1 MKLNTFYFK
10 RKKSKMKA
18 TNNYYDMVIIGGG
31 IVGCAIARELSK
43 YKVSVAVL
51 EKEDDVGWGTSCRNS
66 GVVHAG
72 FNNKPGTLMAQ
83 FCVEGNKSFAELCH
97 QLDVPYKKIG
107 KVVVARK
114 KEEIKGLKELKIQ
127 GDKNQVADLKIIDSE
142 ELKRLEPNISGIAAL
157 YSPETAITSPYLL
170 SIALAENALDNGVFF
185 FLNTEVESIIRLNNS
200 RFKIIANKREFTSS
214 YIINSAGLYADKIAR
229 MAGTKKYHLYP
240 CRGEYHILDKNVSW
254 LINHLVYPVPQAGAG
269 GLGIHLTPTI
279 DGNILIGP
287 SNEYI
292 KSKDNLSVTSSVMKM
307 LSSEARKFLPI
318 ISPGYIIRS
327 YSGLRAKQAPS
338 SEGGFWDFVI
348 EESNTVDNF
357 INLIGIESPG
367 LTAAQPIAKR
377 VVKIIN
383 KKERLN
389 SNPNFNPFRKRILR
403 FEEQDE
409 ETKKALIK
417 QDPDYGE
424 IICRCEK
431 VTKKEILEA
440 ANNPLGA
447 RSLISIKYRTR
458 AMMGRCQG
466 GYCLPRIIEI
476 LRENFNLA
484 PREITLK
491 GKNSFLLTG
500 YISDKENKSCQKK
513 KSLSLEEELLV

>member
-1 MKLNTFYFK
+1 MNTK
-10 RKKSKMKA
+10 
-18 TNNYYDMVIIGGG
+18 NNHFDMVIIGGG
-31 IVGCAIARELSK
+31 VVGCAVARELSK
-43 YKVSVAVL
+43 YKVNVAVL
-51 EKEDDVGWGTSCRNS
+51 EKEDDVGWGISCRNS

-83 FCVEGNKSFAELCH
+83 FCVEGNKSFAELCS

-107 KVVVARK
+107 KLVVAKK
-114 KEEIKGLKELKIQ
+114 KEEIKGLQKLKQQ
-127 GDKNQVADLKIIDSE
+127 GDANGVDNLQIIDLNE
-142 ELKRLEPNISGIAAL
+142 VKRLEPNIEGIAAL
-157 YSPETAITSPYLL
+157 YSSETAITSPYLL
-170 SIALAENALDNGVFF
+170 TIALAENALGNGVKF
-185 FLNTEVESIIRLNNS
+185 FLNTKVKNISNFNSSGFRIITNRG
-200 RFKIIANKREFTSS
+200 EFISS
-214 YIINSAGLYADKIAR
+214 YIINNAGLYADKIAR
-229 MAGTKKYHLYP
+229 MMGENKYRIYP
-240 CRGEYHILDKNVSW
+240 CRGEYHILDKNVSG

-292 KSKDNLSVTSSVMKM
+292 KSKGNLSVTSSVMKM
-307 LSSEARKFLPI
+307 LSAEAREFLPL
-318 ISPGYIIRS
+318 ISPQYIIRS

-348 EESNTVDNF
+348 EESGTVNNF

-377 VVKIIN
+377 VVEIIN

-389 SNPNFNPFRKRILR
+389 PNPSFNPFRKGILR
-403 FEEQDE
+403 FEEQNE
-409 ETKKALIK
+409 ETKKTLIK

-424 IICRCEK
+424 IVCRCEK

-458 AMMGRCQG
+458 VMMGRCQG

-476 LRENFNLA
+476 LRENFNLT
-484 PREITLK
+484 PTEITLK
-491 GKNSFLLTG
+491 GKKSYLLTG
-500 YISDKENKSCQKK
+500 YRSNEVSKSCKK
-513 KSLSLEEELLV
+513 EKSLSLEEELLV

>member
-1 MKLNTFYFK
+1 
-10 RKKSKMKA
+10 
-18 TNNYYDMVIIGGG
+18 
-31 IVGCAIARELSK
+31 
-43 YKVSVAVL
+43 
-51 EKEDDVGWGTSCRNS
+51 
-66 GVVHAG
+66 
-72 FNNKPGTLMAQ
+72 
-83 FCVEGNKSFAELCH
+83 
-97 QLDVPYKKIG
+97 
-107 KVVVARK
+107 
-114 KEEIKGLKELKIQ
+114 
-127 GDKNQVADLKIIDSE
+127 
-142 ELKRLEPNISGIAAL
+142 
-157 YSPETAITSPYLL
+157 
-170 SIALAENALDNGVFF
+170 
-185 FLNTEVESIIRLNNS
+185 
-200 RFKIIANKREFTSS
+200 
-214 YIINSAGLYADKIAR
+214 
-229 MAGTKKYHLYP
+229 
-240 CRGEYHILDKNVSW
+240 

-307 LSSEARKFLPI
+307 LSAEAREFSPL

-327 YSGLRAKQAPS
+327 YSGLRAKQVPS

-348 EESNTVDNF
+348 EESDTIDNF

-367 LTAAQPIAKR
+367 LTSAQPIAQR
-377 VVKIIN
+377 VVEIIN
-383 KKERLN
+383 KKERLS
-389 SNPNFNPFRKRILR
+389 SNPNFNPFRKGILR

-417 QDPDYGE
+417 QDPNYGE
-424 IICRCEK
+424 IVCRCEK

-440 ANNPLGA
+440 INNPLGA

-491 GKNSFLLTG
+491 GNNSYLLTG
-500 YISDKENKSCQKK
+500 YRSNEVSKSCQKEK
-513 KSLSLEEELLV
+513 LLSLEEELLV

>member
-1 MKLNTFYFK
+1 MKTKDNHF
-10 RKKSKMKA
+10 
-18 TNNYYDMVIIGGG
+18 DVVIIGGG
-31 IVGCAIARELSK
+31 VVGCAIARELSK

-51 EKEDDVGWGTSCRNS
+51 EKEDDVGWGISCRNS

-83 FCVEGNKSFAELCH
+83 FCTEGNKSFAELCS
-97 QLDVPYKKIG
+97 QLDVPYEKIG
-107 KVVVARK
+107 KLVVAKK
-114 KEEIKGLKELKIQ
+114 KEEIKGLQKLKQQ
-127 GDKNQVADLKIIDSE
+127 GDANGVDSLQIINLNE
-142 ELKRLEPNISGIAAL
+142 VKRLEPNIEGIAAL

-170 SIALAENALDNGVFF
+170 TIALAENSLDNGVKF
-185 FLNTEVESIIRLNNS
+185 FLDTKVKNIFKFDSSGFRIITNRG
-200 RFKIIANKREFTSS
+200 EFISS

-229 MAGTKKYHLYP
+229 MIGENKYRLYP

-269 GLGIHLTPTI
+269 GLGIHFTLTI

-287 SNEYI
+287 SDEYI
-292 KSKDNLSVTSSVMKM
+292 KIKDNLSTTFKVMKM
-307 LSSEARKFLPI
+307 LSAEAREFLPL
-318 ISPGYIIRS
+318 ISSQYIIRS

-338 SEGGFWDFVI
+338 SQGGFWDFVI
-348 EESNTVDNF
+348 EESKTFNNF

-377 VVKIIN
+377 VVEIIN

-389 SNPNFNPFRKRILR
+389 SNPNFNPFRKRIIR

-409 ETKKALIK
+409 ETKKTLIK

-424 IICRCEK
+424 IVCRCEK
-431 VTKKEILEA
+431 ITKKEILEA

-466 GYCLPRIIEI
+466 GYCQTRIMEI
-476 LRENFNLA
+476 LRESFKLS
-484 PREITLK
+484 PQEITLK
-491 GKNSFLLTG
+491 GNNSYLLTG
-500 YISDKENKSCQKK
+500 YRSNKENGSCKK
-513 KSLSLEEELLV
+513 EKLLSLEEELLV

>member
-1 MKLNTFYFK
+1 
-10 RKKSKMKA
+10 MKA
-18 TNNYYDMVIIGGG
+18 KDNHFDVVIIGGG
-31 IVGCAIARELSK
+31 VVGCAIARELSK

-51 EKEDDVGWGTSCRNS
+51 EKEDDVGWGISCRNS

-83 FCVEGNKSFAELCH
+83 FCVEGNKSFAELCN

-107 KVVVARK
+107 KLVVAKK
-114 KEEIKGLKELKIQ
+114 KEEVIDLKNLKEQ
-127 GDKNQVADLKIIDSE
+127 GNTNGVNNLQIISLNE
-142 ELKRLEPNISGIAAL
+142 IKRLEPNLSGIAAL

-170 SIALAENALDNGVFF
+170 TIALAENALDNGVKF
-185 FLNTEVESIIRLNNS
+185 FLNTKVKNITRLNNS
-200 RFKIIANKREFTSS
+200 YFKITTNQGEFTFS
-214 YIINSAGLYADKIAR
+214 YVINSAGFYANKIAR
-229 MAGTKKYHLYP
+229 MTGTKKYHLYP

-254 LINHLVYPVPQAGAG
+254 LINHLIYPVPQAGAG

-292 KSKDNLSVTSSVMKM
+292 KSKDNLSITFSVMKM
-307 LSSEARKFLPI
+307 LSSEARKFLPL

-338 SEGGFWDFVI
+338 SEGGYWDFVI
-348 EESNTVDNF
+348 EEGDKVDNF

-377 VVKIIN
+377 VVEIIN

-389 SNPNFNPFRKRILR
+389 SNPSFNPFRKGILR

-409 ETKKALIK
+409 ETKKTLIK

-424 IICRCEK
+424 IVCRCEK
-431 VTKKEILEA
+431 ITKKEILEA

-466 GYCLPRIIEI
+466 GYCQTRIMEI
-476 LRENFNLA
+476 LREIFNLT

-491 GKNSFLLTG
+491 GNNSYLLTG
-500 YISDKENKSCQKK
+500 YRSNKENKPCKK
-513 KSLSLEEELLV
+513 KKLLSLEEGLLV

>member
-1 MKLNTFYFK
+1 
-10 RKKSKMKA
+10 MKA
-18 TNNYYDMVIIGGG
+18 INNHYDVIIIGGG
-31 IVGCAIARELSK
+31 VVGCAIARELSK
-43 YKVSVAVL
+43 YKVSIAVL
-51 EKEDDVGWGTSCRNS
+51 EKEDDVGWGISCRNS

-72 FNNKPGTLMAQ
+72 FNNSPGTLMAQ

-107 KVVVARK
+107 KLVVAKK
-114 KEEIKGLKELKIQ
+114 KEEIKELQKLKQQ
-127 GDKNQVADLKIIDSE
+127 GDTNGVNNLQIIGLDE
-142 ELKRLEPNISGIAAL
+142 IKRLEPNLSGIAAL

-170 SIALAENALDNGVFF
+170 TIAMAENALDNGVKF
-185 FLNTEVESIIRLNNS
+185 FLNTKVKNISNFNSSGFRIITNRG
-200 RFKIIANKREFTSS
+200 EFISS
-214 YIINSAGLYADKIAR
+214 YVINSAGLYADKIAR

-292 KSKDNLSVTSSVMKM
+292 KRKDNLSVTFSVMKM
-307 LSSEARKFLPI
+307 LSAEARKFLPL

-338 SEGGFWDFVI
+338 SEGGFWDFII
-348 EESNTVDNF
+348 EESETVNNF

-377 VVKIIN
+377 VVEIIN

-389 SNPNFNPFRKRILR
+389 SNPNFNPLRKGILR

-424 IICRCEK
+424 IVCRCEK
-431 VTKKEILEA
+431 ITKKEILEA
-440 ANNPLGA
+440 INNPLGA
-447 RSLISIKYRTR
+447 RSLISIKFRTR

-466 GYCLPRIIEI
+466 GYCLTRIIEI
-476 LRENFNLA
+476 LRENFNLT

-491 GKNSFLLTG
+491 GNNSYLLTG
-500 YISDKENKSCQKK
+500 YRSNEVSKSCKK
-513 KSLSLEEELLV
+513 EKLLSLEEGLLV

>member
-1 MKLNTFYFK
+1 MKTKVNHF
-10 RKKSKMKA
+10 
-18 TNNYYDMVIIGGG
+18 DVIIIGGG
-31 IVGCAIARELSK
+31 VVGCAIARELSK
-43 YKVSVAVL
+43 YKLSIAVL
-51 EKEDDVGWGTSCRNS
+51 EKEDDVSWGISCRNS

-72 FNNKPGTLMAQ
+72 FNNQPGTLMAK
-83 FCVEGNKSFAELCH
+83 FCVEGSRSFEELCR

-107 KVVVARK
+107 KLVVAKK
-114 KEEIKGLKELKIQ
+114 KEEIKELQKLKQQ
-127 GDKNQVADLKIIDSE
+127 GNTNGVDNLQIIDLNE
-142 ELKRLEPNISGIAAL
+142 VKRLEPNIEGIAAL
-157 YSPETAITSPYLL
+157 HSPETAITSPYLL
-170 SIALAENALDNGVFF
+170 TIALAENAFDNGASF
-185 FLNTEVESIIRLNNS
+185 FLNTQVKSITRSSNS
-200 RFKIIANKREFTSS
+200 HFKINTTKGEFISS
-214 YIINSAGLYADKIAR
+214 YVINSAGLYADKIAR

-240 CRGEYHILDKNVSW
+240 CRGEYHVLDKNVSW

-269 GLGIHLTPTI
+269 GLGVHITPTI

-292 KSKDNLSVTSSVMKM
+292 KGKDNYPTTSQIMKM
-307 LSSEARKFLPI
+307 LSVEAREFLPL

-338 SEGGFWDFVI
+338 SEGGYWDFVI
-348 EESNTVDNF
+348 EESDKVDNF

-367 LTAAQPIAKR
+367 LTAAQPIAQR
-377 VVKIIN
+377 VVEIIN

-389 SNPNFNPFRKRILR
+389 PNLNFNPFRKGILR

-409 ETKKALIK
+409 KTKIALIK
-417 QDPDYGE
+417 QDPNYGE
-424 IICRCEK
+424 IVCRCEK

-466 GYCLPRIIEI
+466 GYCQNRIIEI
-476 LRENFNLA
+476 LRESFKLS
-484 PREITLK
+484 PQEITLK
-491 GKNSFLLTG
+491 GNNSYLLAG
-500 YISDKENKSCQKK
+500 YRSNKENKSCKK
-513 KSLSLEEELLV
+513 KKLLSLEEELLV

>member
-1 MKLNTFYFK
+1 LKTKINHFD
-10 RKKSKMKA
+10 A
-18 TNNYYDMVIIGGG
+18 VIIGGG
-31 IVGCAIARELSK
+31 VVGCAIARELSR
-43 YKVSVAVL
+43 YKLSIALL
-51 EKEDDVGWGTSCRNS
+51 EKEDDVGWGISCRNS

-72 FNNKPGTLMAQ
+72 FNNQPGTLMAK
-83 FCVEGNKSFAELCH
+83 FCVEGSRSFEELCR

-107 KVVVARK
+107 KLVVAKK
-114 KEEIKGLKELKIQ
+114 KEEIKGLQKLKQQ
-127 GDKNQVADLKIIDSE
+127 GDLNGAENLQIIDLDE
-142 ELKRLEPNISGIAAL
+142 VKRLEPNIEGIAAL

-170 SIALAENALDNGVFF
+170 TIALTENALDNGVSF
-185 FLNTEVESIIRLNNS
+185 FLNTEVKSITMLSNS
-200 RFKIIANKREFTSS
+200 HFRIKTNKREFTSS
-214 YIINSAGLYADKIAR
+214 YVVNSAGLYADKIAR
-229 MAGTKKYHLYP
+229 MVGIKKYRLYP

-254 LINHLVYPVPQAGAG
+254 LVNHLIYPVPQAGAG
-269 GLGIHLTPTI
+269 GLGVHITPTI

-292 KSKDNLSVTSSVMKM
+292 KIKDNLSTTYPVMKM
-307 LSSEARKFLPI
+307 LSAEAREFLPL
-318 ISPGYIIRS
+318 ISPQYIIRS

-348 EESNTVDNF
+348 EESETVNNF

-377 VVKIIN
+377 VVEIIN

-389 SNPNFNPFRKRILR
+389 PNPNFNPSRKGILR

-424 IICRCEK
+424 IVCRCEK

-440 ANNPLGA
+440 INNPLGA

-466 GYCLPRIIEI
+466 GYCQTRIMEI
-476 LRENFNLA
+476 LRESFKLS
-484 PREITLK
+484 PQEITLK
-491 GKNSFLLTG
+491 GNNSYLLTG
-500 YISDKENKSCQKK
+500 YRSNKENELCQKK
-513 KSLSLEEELLV
+513 KLLSLAEELPV

>member
-1 MKLNTFYFK
+1 MKNE
-10 RKKSKMKA
+10 
-18 TNNYYDMVIIGGG
+18 NNHYDIAIIGGG
-31 IVGCAIARELSK
+31 VVGCAIARELSK
-43 YKVSVAVL
+43 YKVNVAVL
-51 EKEDDVGWGTSCRNS
+51 EKEDDVSWGISCRNS

-83 FCVEGNKSFAELCH
+83 FCVEGNKSFAELCS

-107 KVVVARK
+107 KLVVAKK
-114 KEEIKGLKELKIQ
+114 KEEITGLKKLKVQ
-127 GDKNQVADLKIIDSE
+127 GDKNRVKGLEIINSDE
-142 ELKRLEPNISGIAAL
+142 IKRLEPNVSGIAAL
-157 YSPETAITSPYLL
+157 FSPETAITSPYLL
-170 SIALAENALDNGVFF
+170 TIALAENALDNGVSF
-185 FLNTEVESIIRLNNS
+185 FLNTEVKSITRLNNS
-200 RFKIIANKREFTSS
+200 HFRIKTNEREFTSS
-214 YIINSAGLYADKIAR
+214 YVINSAGLYSGYIAR
-229 MAGTKKYHLYP
+229 MVGIKKYRLYP

-292 KSKDNLSVTSSVMKM
+292 RRKDNLSVTSSVMKM
-307 LSSEARKFLPI
+307 LSAEARKFLPL
-318 ISPGYIIRS
+318 ISPQYIIRS

-338 SEGGFWDFVI
+338 SEGGYWDFVI
-348 EESNTVDNF
+348 EESDIVDNF

-377 VVKIIN
+377 VVEIIN
-383 KKERLN
+383 KKEKLN
-389 SNPNFNPFRKRILR
+389 ANPSFNPLRKGILR

-424 IICRCEK
+424 IVCRCEK
-431 VTKKEILEA
+431 VTKKEIIEA
-440 ANNPLGA
+440 INNPLGA

-466 GYCLPRIIEI
+466 GYCQTRIMEI
-476 LRENFNLA
+476 LRESFKLT
-484 PREITLK
+484 PQEITLK
-491 GKNSFLLTG
+491 GNNSYLLTG
-500 YISDKENKSCQKK
+500 YRSNKENELCKK
-513 KSLSLEEELLV
+513 KKLLSLEAELLV

>member
-1 MKLNTFYFK
+1 
-10 RKKSKMKA
+10 MKA

-31 IVGCAIARELSK
+31 VVGCAIARDLSK

-51 EKEDDVGWGTSCRNS
+51 EKEDDVGWGISCRNS

-83 FCVEGNKSFAELCH
+83 FCVEGNKSFAELCR

-107 KVVVARK
+107 KLVVAKK

-127 GDKNQVADLKIIDSE
+127 GDKNQVAGLKIINSE
-142 ELKRLEPNISGIAAL
+142 ELKRLEPNIEGIAAL

-170 SIALAENALDNGVFF
+170 TIALPENALDNSVSF
-185 FLNTEVESIIRLNNS
+185 FLNTEVESITRLNNS
-200 RFKIIANKREFTSS
+200 RFKIITNKREFTSS

-229 MAGTKKYHLYP
+229 MVRIKKYYLYP

-292 KSKDNLSVTSSVMKM
+292 KSKDNLSVTSSVMKL
-307 LSSEARKFLPI
+307 LSSEARKILPL

-327 YSGLRAKQAPS
+327 YSGTRAKQTPS

-348 EESNTVDNF
+348 EESDTVDNF

-377 VVKIIN
+377 VVEIIN
-383 KKERLN
+383 KKERLDPDP
-389 SNPNFNPFRKRILR
+389 SFNPFRKGILR

-417 QDPDYGE
+417 KNSDYGE
-424 IICRCEK
+424 IVCRCEK

-476 LRENFNLA
+476 LREDFNLA
-484 PREITLK
+484 PREVTLK
-491 GKNSFLLTG
+491 GKNSYLLAG
-500 YISDKENKSCQKK
+500 YRSNEVSKSCQKRK
-513 KSLSLEEELLV
+513 LLSLEEELQV

>member
-1 MKLNTFYFK
+1 V
-10 RKKSKMKA
+10 KS
-18 TNNYYDMVIIGGG
+18 
-31 IVGCAIARELSK
+31 
-43 YKVSVAVL
+43 
-51 EKEDDVGWGTSCRNS
+51 
-66 GVVHAG
+66 
-72 FNNKPGTLMAQ
+72 
-83 FCVEGNKSFAELCH
+83 
-97 QLDVPYKKIG
+97 
-107 KVVVARK
+107 
-114 KEEIKGLKELKIQ
+114 
-127 GDKNQVADLKIIDSE
+127 
-142 ELKRLEPNISGIAAL
+142 
-157 YSPETAITSPYLL
+157 IT
-170 SIALAENALDNGVFF
+170 
-185 FLNTEVESIIRLNNS
+185 RLNNS
-200 RFKIIANKREFTSS
+200 HFKINTAKGEFISS
-214 YIINSAGLYADKIAR
+214 YVINSAGLYADKIAR

-254 LINHLVYPVPQAGAG
+254 LINHLIYPVPQVGAG
-269 GLGIHLTPTI
+269 GLGVHLTPTI

-292 KSKDNLSVTSSVMKM
+292 KRKDNLSVTSSVMKM
-307 LSSEARKFLPI
+307 LSAEAREFLPL

-348 EESNTVDNF
+348 EESDTVNNF

-377 VVKIIN
+377 VVEIIN

-389 SNPNFNPFRKRILR
+389 SNPNFNPLRKGILR

-417 QDPDYGE
+417 QDPNYGE

-476 LRENFNLA
+476 LRESFKLS
-484 PREITLK
+484 PQEITLK
-491 GKNSFLLTG
+491 GNNSYLLTG
-500 YISDKENKSCQKK
+500 YGSNKENELCKK
-513 KSLSLEEELLV
+513 KKLSLLEEELLV

>member
-1 MKLNTFYFK
+1 
-10 RKKSKMKA
+10 MKA
-18 TNNYYDMVIIGGG
+18 INNHYDVVIIGGG
-31 IVGCAIARELSK
+31 VVGCAIARELSK
-43 YKVSVAVL
+43 YKVNIAVL
-51 EKEDDVGWGTSCRNS
+51 EKEADVGWGISCRNS
-66 GVVHAG
+66 GVIHAG
-72 FNNKPGTLMAQ
+72 FNNKPGILMAQ

-107 KVVVARK
+107 KLVVAK
-114 KEEIKGLKELKIQ
+114 KKDEIKGLQKLKQQ
-127 GDKNQVADLKIIDSE
+127 GDANGVDNLQIINLNEVKS
-142 ELKRLEPNISGIAAL
+142 LEPNIEGIAAL

-170 SIALAENALDNGVFF
+170 TIALAENALDNGVKF
-185 FLNTEVESIIRLNNS
+185 FLNTKVKNISNFNRS
-200 RFKIIANKREFTSS
+200 GFKIITNRGEFISS
-214 YIINSAGLYADKIAR
+214 YVINSAGLYADKIAR
-229 MAGTKKYHLYP
+229 MAGTKKYHLHP
-240 CRGEYHILDKNVSW
+240 CRGEYHILNKNVSR
-254 LINHLVYPVPQAGAG
+254 LINHLIYPVPQAEAG

-292 KSKDNLSVTSSVMKM
+292 KRRDNFSTTSQIMKM
-307 LSSEARKFLPI
+307 LSAEAREFLPL

-348 EESNTVDNF
+348 EESDTVDNF

-377 VVKIIN
+377 VIEIIN
-383 KKERLN
+383 RKERLN
-389 SNPNFNPFRKRILR
+389 SNPNFNSFRKGILR

-409 ETKKALIK
+409 ETKKTLIK

-424 IICRCEK
+424 IVCRCEK
-431 VTKKEILEA
+431 VTKKEILEVV
-440 ANNPLGA
+440 NNPLGA

-466 GYCLPRIIEI
+466 GYCQTRIVEI
-476 LRENFNLA
+476 LRESFKLS
-484 PREITLK
+484 PQEITLK
-491 GKNSFLLTG
+491 GNNSYLLTG
-500 YISDKENKSCQKK
+500 YRSNKEDESCQKK
-513 KSLSLEEELLV
+513 KLSSLEEGLLV

>member
-1 MKLNTFYFK
+1 
-10 RKKSKMKA
+10 MKA
-18 TNNYYDMVIIGGG
+18 INNHYDVVIIGGG
-31 IVGCAIARELSK
+31 VVGCAIARELSR
-43 YKVSVAVL
+43 YKISVAVL
-51 EKEDDVGWGTSCRNS
+51 EKEDDVGWGISCRNS

-72 FNNKPGTLMAQ
+72 FNNKPGTLMAK
-83 FCVEGNKSFAELCH
+83 FCVEGNRSFAELCR

-107 KVVVARK
+107 KLVVAKK
-114 KEEIKGLKELKIQ
+114 KEEIKGLQKLKQQ
-127 GDKNQVADLKIIDSE
+127 GDTNGVNKLQIINLNE
-142 ELKRLEPNISGIAAL
+142 VKRLEPNIEGIAAL

-170 SIALAENALDNGVFF
+170 TIALAENALDNGAHF
-185 FLNTEVESIIRLNNS
+185 FLNTEVKSIAKLKNS
-200 RFKIIANKREFTSS
+200 DFRINTNRGRFTSS
-214 YIINSAGLYADKIAR
+214 YVINSAGLYADKIAR

-254 LINHLVYPVPQAGAG
+254 LINHLIYPVPQAGAG

-307 LSSEARKFLPI
+307 LSSEARKFLPL

-338 SEGGFWDFVI
+338 SEGGYWDFVI
-348 EESNTVDNF
+348 EESDIADNF

-377 VVKIIN
+377 VVEIIN
-383 KKERLN
+383 IKERLN
-389 SNPNFNPFRKRILR
+389 SNPNFNPLRKGILR

-409 ETKKALIK
+409 KTKIALIK
-417 QDPDYGE
+417 QDPNYGE
-424 IICRCEK
+424 IVCRCEK

-466 GYCLPRIIEI
+466 GYCQTRIMEI
-476 LRENFNLA
+476 LRESFKLS
-484 PREITLK
+484 PQEINLK
-491 GKNSFLLTG
+491 GNNSYLLVG
-500 YISDKENKSCQKK
+500 YRSNKENESCKK
-513 KSLSLEEELLV
+513 KKLLSLEEGLLV

>member
-1 MKLNTFYFK
+1 MKE
-10 RKKSKMKA
+10 

-31 IVGCAIARELSK
+31 VVGCAIARELSK

-51 EKEDDVGWGTSCRNS
+51 EKEDDVGWGISCRNS

-107 KVVVARK
+107 KLVVAKK
-114 KEEIKGLKELKIQ
+114 KEEIKGLKKLKIQ
-127 GDKNQVADLKIIDSE
+127 GDKNQVAGLKIIDSE
-142 ELKRLEPNISGIAAL
+142 ELKRLEPNIEGIAAL

-170 SIALAENALDNGVFF
+170 TIALAENALDNGVSF
-185 FLNTEVESIIRLNNS
+185 FLNTEVESITRLNNS
-200 RFKIIANKREFTSS
+200 CFKIITNKIEFTSS
-214 YIINSAGLYADKIAR
+214 YVINSAGLYADYIAR
-229 MAGTKKYHLYP
+229 MVGIRNYHLYP
-240 CRGEYHILDKNVSW
+240 CRGEYHILDRNVSW

-307 LSSEARKFLPI
+307 LSAEAREFLPL

-348 EESNTVDNF
+348 EESKTVNNF

-377 VVKIIN
+377 VVEIIN

-389 SNPNFNPFRKRILR
+389 PDPGFNPLRKGILR

-409 ETKKALIK
+409 ENKKALIK

-431 VTKKEILEA
+431 ITKKEILEA
-440 ANNPLGA
+440 ANNSLGA

-476 LRENFNLA
+476 LRENFNLTL
-484 PREITLK
+484 RGITLK
-491 GKNSFLLTG
+491 GNNSYLLTG
-500 YISDKENKSCQKK
+500 YRSNKEDESCKK
-513 KSLSLEEELLV
+513 EKLLSLEEELLV